1 MDLFQ
6 LFLRDFGTPLA
17 TLWVVF
23 MFGLTVAFPFM
34 VISVVR
40 NVAASR
46 RALERIADATEA
58 QRSSGGGGVLGI

>member
-1 MDLFQ
+1 MDLFR

-17 TLWVVF
+17 DLWVLF
-23 MFGLTVAFPFM
+23 MIGLTIAFPFM

-40 NVAASR
+40 NVAAIR

-58 QRSSGGGGVLGI
+58 QRSSGGGGVLGL